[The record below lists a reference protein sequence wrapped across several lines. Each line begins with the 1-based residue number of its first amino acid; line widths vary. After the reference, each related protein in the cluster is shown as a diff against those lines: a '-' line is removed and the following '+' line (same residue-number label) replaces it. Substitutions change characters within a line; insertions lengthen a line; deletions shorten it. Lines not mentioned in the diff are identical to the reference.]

1 MLLLQPARVDGG
13 VEVHHEAEQVADL
26 QDTGQFEFK
35 CDEAAMLKTDIL
47 ALKHVSRILGL
58 RNNPALPS

>member
-1 MLLLQPARVDGG
+1 MLLLEPARVDGG
-13 VEVHHEAEQVADL
+13 VQVHHEAEQVADL

-47 ALKHVSRILGL
+47 ALKHVSRI
-58 RNNPALPS
+58 